1 MTDDEI
7 KDILKRTRVIA
18 SVGLSTDET
27 KDSFGVAT
35 YLKRARYTIVPV
47 NPKADRILGSKAYPD
62 LASVPGKIDTV
73 QVFRPAAEALKI
85 VEDAIKIGASVV
97 WMQEGIVNEEAAARA
112 RGAGLAVVMDRCM
125 MQEHRR
131 LLGTPMQ

>member
-7 KDILKRTRVIA
+7 KDILKRIRVIA
-18 SVGLSTDET
+18 SVGLSADET

-47 NPKADRILGSKAYPD
+47 NPRADRILGSKAYPD
-62 LASVPGKIDTV
+62 LAAVPVKVDAV
-73 QVFRPAAEALKI
+73 QVFRPPAEAMKI

-97 WMQEGIVNEEAAARA
+97 WMQEGIINEEAAARG
-112 RGAGLAVVMDRCM
+112 RSAGLAVVMDRCM

-131 LLGTPMQ
+131 LMGTPMQ

>member
-7 KDILKRTRVIA
+7 KDILKRARVIA
-18 SVGLSTDET
+18 SVGLSADET

-35 YLKRARYTIVPV
+35 YLKRARYTVVPV
-47 NPKADRILGSKAYPD
+47 NPNADRILGSKAYPN
-62 LASVPGKIDTV
+62 LAALPMKVDVV
-73 QVFRPAAEALKI
+73 QVFRPASEAMGI
-85 VEDAIKIGASVV
+85 VEDAIRIGASVV

-112 RGAGLAVVMDRCM
+112 RAADLEVVMDRCM

-131 LLGTPMQ
+131 LMGTPMQ